1 MYTNAAK
8 TKGQTGMVLDALANF
23 YHKRWLLRYF
33 IHRQLIR
40 SYQKSTL
47 GSIWIILGPLVWVS
61 FLALAFSEM
70 VGLRYR
76 LVAGDSS
83 LNFGFY
89 LYCGLLPFTAY
100 SESMTKG
107 ASSIRSSS
115 GLVQKVVFP
124 LELLPFTTAV
134 TALVDKFFGVGALM
148 IVLWI
153 VEHRIEWTVILL
165 PLFVIPQLLFIMGLA
180 YLMAVIGTYVPDIS
194 EVFRPIVRGSF
205 FLTPILWPESRVP
218 EHLHFMIDLNPLAY
232 LVSTYRDLILHGEI
246 PGMLATLYFTLFAS
260 GLFIVSFA
268 LFVRFKS
275 RFADLI

>member
-8 TKGQTGMVLDALANF
+8 TKRPAGMVLDALANF
-23 YHKRWLLRYF
+23 YHKRWLLRYL

-47 GSIWIILGPLVWVS
+47 GSVWIILGPLIWVS
-61 FLALAFSEM
+61 FLALVFSKYG
-70 VGLRYR
+70 VKNR
-76 LVAGDSS
+76 LVPGPIDM
-83 LNFGFY
+83 NFGLY

-107 ASSIRSSS
+107 ANSIRSSA

-148 IVLWI
+148 LVLWI
-153 VEHRIEWTVILL
+153 LEHRLEWTVIFL
-165 PLFVIPQLLFIMGLA
+165 PLFILPQLLFIMGLA
-180 YLMAVIGTYVPDIS
+180 YFMAVVGTYVPDIS

-205 FLTPILWPESRVP
+205 FLTPILWPASRVP
-218 EHLHFMIDLNPLAY
+218 ERLHLLIDLNPLAY
-232 LVSTYRDLILHGEI
+232 LVGTYRDLILYGEL
-246 PGMLATLYFTLFAS
+246 PGMLATLYFTLFA
-260 GLFIVSFA
+260 GTLFVVSFA